1 VHTAAHRRAVRRPH
15 LGGFRPA
22 GSHVDC
28 LDLAPGVDLE
38 TVREPTDAE
47 VVLVPVE
54 EEAS

>member
-1 VHTAAHRRAVRRPH
+1 VRRPH